1 MLHTLPLF
9 LVWCTTFLLLSCCF
23 CFSSFFFFF
32 CSCFCFCCIQ
42 VSSSLLFHRYSHHL
56 FLLPNLLVWTIH
68 FPLSFS
74 NHVLPSHFNCTAI
87 FSSTSAWLV
96 FLLHRRPFLHFNPG
110 SRSADL
116 RDPLGSCVC
125 GTVDLLLSKFNLFH
139 TTSISLIFGVC
150 HLFCCSFSLCQIDR
164 CITLSLSL
172 FVSSNCTQ
180 IQLLF
185 NLKEILLLLS
195 ALGNHL
201 LLQLQSAAIP
211 LVGSKQM
218 FGKQI
223 LFLFDFG
230 ELLLLSHQQTLL
242 RYFHNES
249 YGAYLSTKFQ
259 SDSSITDLQL
269 AGA

>member
-1 MLHTLPLF
+1 M
-9 LVWCTTFLLLSCCF
+9 V
-23 CFSSFFFFF
+23 
-32 CSCFCFCCIQ
+32 
-42 VSSSLLFHRYSHHL
+42 Y
-56 FLLPNLLVWTIH
+56 
-68 FPLSFS
+68 
-74 NHVLPSHFNCTAI
+74 
-87 FSSTSAWLV
+87 
-96 FLLHRRPFLHFNPG
+96 
-110 SRSADL
+110 
-116 RDPLGSCVC
+116 
-125 GTVDLLLSKFNLFH
+125 
-139 TTSISLIFGVC
+139 
-150 HLFCCSFSLCQIDR
+150 
-164 CITLSLSL
+164 
-172 FVSSNCTQ
+172 

-201 LLQLQSAAIP
+201 LLQLQSATIP

-230 ELLLLSHQQTLL
+230 ELLLSHQQTLL